1 MNSGLDLYL
10 VRHGRTLWNMEKR
23 YLGHTDVSLLNSA
36 VSELK
41 PLTLQME
48 HEGLAFQYVFI
59 SDLTRTMQTL
69 QIIAPH
75 LVGTA
80 VMDHRI
86 REYHFGDWEGS
97 TYDML
102 KDNPTYRS
110 WIDHPERITPPGAEP
125 FTAFEERISQFV
137 ESRLLPILV
146 KKDGMEPSTGHTQLD
161 IAYPKVLIV
170 THGGVIRQLVSAYVQ
185 DRDFNSVMPG
195 PGEMQVLRLRL
206 QAAQLSGE
214 IIN

>member
-1 MNSGLDLYL
+1 M
-10 VRHGRTLWNMEKR
+10 
-23 YLGHTDVSLLNSA
+23 GHTDVPLHSNA
-36 VSELK
+36 ASELK
-41 PLTLQME
+41 ALQLKIKQE
-48 HEGLAFQYVFI
+48 ELAFQYVFI